1 MIINVCNFDKF
12 LGVHTSKDGKKG
24 DYWDWLSYEL
34 YNKWK
39 QILIEDYNSPGFR
52 VEEPR
57 GNYATTCQDHA
68 KIIDE
73 DIADLTGLYI
83 AYLGYQQYLRDL
95 RNAWKQE
102 PKLPGLREF
111 SPDQLF
117 WMKYG
122 NVLKLF

>member
-1 MIINVCNFDKF
+1 
-12 LGVHTSKDGKKG
+12 LSKDGKKG

-68 KIIDE
+68 KVIDE

-83 AYLGYQQYLRDL
+83 VYLGYQQYLRDI
-95 RNAWKQE
+95 RNMWKQE
-102 PKLPGLREF
+102 PKLPGLKSF
-111 SPDQLF
+111 SPEQLF

-122 NVLKLF
+122 NVS